1 VAKQAPGGENKSS
14 EKGEARVHPSA
25 GSKTIKSEEH
35 VGTSSGHH
43 GNMGRGIR
51 FPVPA
56 HPDYSDLHSPE
67 K

>member
-1 VAKQAPGGENKSS
+1 MSKQAPGGENKSS

-25 GSKTIKSEEH
+25 GSKSIKNEEH
-35 VGTSSGHH
+35 VGSHGGH
-43 GNMGRGIR
+43 GVR

-56 HPDYSDLHSPE
+56 HPDHSAVRGM